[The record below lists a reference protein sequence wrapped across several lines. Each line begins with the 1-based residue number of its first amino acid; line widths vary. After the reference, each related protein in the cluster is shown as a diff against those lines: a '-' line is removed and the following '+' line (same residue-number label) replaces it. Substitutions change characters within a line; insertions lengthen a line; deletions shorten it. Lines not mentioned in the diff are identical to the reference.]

1 MRLIAH
7 RGFAS
12 LYPENTLRAVEEAVA
27 LADEIEIDVRRCD
40 SGELVVIHDETVD
53 RVTDGTGAVA
63 GHSLSELRDLNVLG
77 TGQGVPTLAEVLA
90 TVPPEI
96 GVNVELKEPG
106 LAGDAIRQSRNAD
119 PHVTVSSFRT
129 GALEACRDADE
140 SVPRAYVFDRDP
152 RQAMDVARDL
162 ECSYVHPSADCCDDR
177 LVGDAHAAGTSV
189 NAWTVDSKSDA
200 RPLAEIGVDGVIA
213 DRWGVLPGV
222 ET

>member
-27 LADEIEIDVRRCD
+27 LADEIEVDVRRCG

-53 RVTDGTGAVA
+53 RVSDGTGAVA
-63 GHSLSELRDLNVLG
+63 DHSLAELRDLNVLG
-77 TGQGVPTLAEVLA
+77 TGQGVPTLEAVLA

-106 LAGDAIRQSRNAD
+106 LAEDAVRRARRAD
-119 PHVTVSSFRT
+119 PQVTVSSFRA
-129 GALEACRDADE
+129 GALEDCRDADE
-140 SVPRAYVFDRDP
+140 AVPRAYLFDREP
-152 RQAMDVARDL
+152 RRGVEVALDL
-162 ECSYVHPSADCCDDR
+162 DCSFVHPGADCCDER
-177 LVGDAHAAGTSV
+177 LVGDAHAAGMSV
-189 NAWTVDSKSDA
+189 NVWTVDSKSDA
-200 RPLAEIGVDGVIA
+200 RPLAEMGVDGVIA
-213 DRWGVLPGV
+213 DRWGVLPEV